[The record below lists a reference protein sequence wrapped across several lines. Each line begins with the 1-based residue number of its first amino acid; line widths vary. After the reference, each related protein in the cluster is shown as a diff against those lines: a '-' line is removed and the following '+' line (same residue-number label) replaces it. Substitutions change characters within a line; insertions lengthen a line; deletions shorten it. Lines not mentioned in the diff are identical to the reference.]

1 MGVLGGSWGFGE
13 FRGIQGGW
21 GSRGFQGGFQVGF
34 RFYRHPISKEFLKIL
49 TNHKNT
55 FEPFLKF
62 SKNFQRLIK
71 IFQNLH
77 KSFKLLKNRF
87 EAFPKFSKIPR
98 DF

>member
-1 MGVLGGSWGFGE
+1 MSSEGFRGVRGPGDSRGVPGGS
-13 FRGIQGGW
+13 
-21 GSRGFQGGFQVGF
+21 GGFQVGF
-34 RFYRHPISKEFLKIL
+34 RVYRHPISKEFLKIL